1 MSRQLQ
7 TRLDQHQT
15 KDLIKGYRA
24 GASAKELADRYGIHR
39 TTVTAILQRDAIK
52 PRHHGW

>member
-15 KDLIKGYRA
+15 KDLIKGYPA